1 MDLERTDLEWL
12 LCYFWLAR
20 AMLII
25 DITSSV
31 WGVVRLS
38 LHISRG
44 ILHCRLFNDS
54 WTQTYIVFLHVLR
67 TFSLPFLRVYASSN
81 ASFHFFHISFLF
93 YCSLPSAHLCAL
105 LSLHASLLHLKG
117 IRLKERHCVCFQY
130 HCNLFRRVTPLWAR
144 FQNSNAFQFVLVY

>member
-117 IRLKERHCVCFQY
+117 ILLEERHCVCFQY

-144 FQNSNAFQFVLVY
+144 FQTSNAFQFVLVY

>member
-1 MDLERTDLEWL
+1 MDLERKDLEWL

-44 ILHCRLFNDS
+44 TLHCRLFNDS

-105 LSLHASLLHLKG
+105 LSLHASLLHLRAK
-117 IRLKERHCVCFQY
+117 K
-130 HCNLFRRVTPLWAR
+130 LFNRDWGNWNFSIECWHVVIIMSCLNFGFPWKWWQR
-144 FQNSNAFQFVLVY
+144 